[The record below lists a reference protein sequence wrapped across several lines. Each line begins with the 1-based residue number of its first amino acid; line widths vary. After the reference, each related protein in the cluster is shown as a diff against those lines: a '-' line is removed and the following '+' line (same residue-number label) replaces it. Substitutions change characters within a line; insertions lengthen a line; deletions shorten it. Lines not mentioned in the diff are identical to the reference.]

1 MNHLIVL
8 FKNKKRKK
16 IINRFKT
23 LDRAKEFF
31 SNKISESENV
41 IFEKQVENALPCGFE
56 IALLSKKDDNF
67 QSLFVKDMLG
77 RQVRVD
83 LDDDDFKIIEVREY
97 RVEEKIFDVYK
108 NKKITTQEFLRSYIN
123 TPSIKLLSKLNNKV
137 VLQNDDNIDLFT
149 LKDPEEC
156 TRFLKSLSDYFISF
170 LTERETDRANM
181 WLTCGLSNG
190 SFDPLQMVE
199 HLDKHGIEARPIWKP
214 MHQQPVLL
222 DYPKYINGTS
232 DAIFTCGICL
242 PSGSSMTDKDQTR
255 VINAIKKYSLQ

>member
-31 SNKISESENV
+31 SNKVSESKNV
-41 IFEKQVENALPCGFE
+41 IFEKQVENALPCSFE

-83 LDDDDFKIIEVREY
+83 LDDDDFKIIEVSEY

-108 NKKITTQEFLRSYIN
+108 NKKITTQEFMKSYIN

-156 TRFLKSLSDYFISF
+156 TRFLKSLSDYFIS
-170 LTERETDRANM
+170 TQRMDVIVVYE
-181 WLTCGLSNG
+181 
-190 SFDPLQMVE
+190 
-199 HLDKHGIEARPIWKP
+199 
-214 MHQQPVLL
+214 
-222 DYPKYINGTS
+222 
-232 DAIFTCGICL
+232 
-242 PSGSSMTDKDQTR
+242 SSKAQ
-255 VINAIKKYSLQ
+255 KKYLYDILEKTGIDKKVLYRTTTTFKERK

>member
-31 SNKISESENV
+31 SNKVSESNNV
-41 IFEKQVENALPCGFE
+41 IFEKQVENALPCSFE
-56 IALLSKKDDNF
+56 IAILSKKDDNF

-156 TRFLKSLSDYFISF
+156 TRFLKSLSDYFIS
-170 LTERETDRANM
+170 TQRIDVIVVYE
-181 WLTCGLSNG
+181 
-190 SFDPLQMVE
+190 
-199 HLDKHGIEARPIWKP
+199 
-214 MHQQPVLL
+214 
-222 DYPKYINGTS
+222 
-232 DAIFTCGICL
+232 
-242 PSGSSMTDKDQTR
+242 SSKAQ
-255 VINAIKKYSLQ
+255 KKYLYDILEKTGIDKKVLYRTTTTFKERK